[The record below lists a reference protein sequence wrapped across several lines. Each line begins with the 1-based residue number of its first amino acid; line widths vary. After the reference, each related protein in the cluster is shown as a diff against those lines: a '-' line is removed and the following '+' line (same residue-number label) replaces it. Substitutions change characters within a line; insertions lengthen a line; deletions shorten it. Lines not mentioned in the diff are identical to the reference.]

1 MGSDP
6 LSAEHRLRLVRTA
19 LLSLALLVACL
30 IGAEAQLPTCS
41 GKNVLDELEGSDP
54 AAHAEILAR
63 AAATENATA
72 ILWRIERAGK
82 APSHLFGTMHLTDER
97 IANVSPAVKAALGS
111 ARRLLLEVDADDLSA
126 AGFMKAF
133 ASARPLL
140 TFTDGRRLE
149 QLLSEAEYNKTVG
162 ILERAGLPA
171 QVAGAFRPWVAS
183 MMLALSECERLR
195 AAQGEAPLD
204 LRLGRE
210 AKAKGIPVA
219 GLETLEQQFRAMASV
234 PEPDQVALLRAG
246 LAMYDRIDDMLET
259 TVQLYLKRHLGAVW
273 PLQLALA
280 AKVGVAAKAFDSTEA
295 SLIVERNLR
304 MRDKAVEALRD
315 GGVMI
320 AVGALHLPGKQ
331 GLVALLRAAGYTVT
345 AVE

>member
-1 MGSDP
+1 
-6 LSAEHRLRLVRTA
+6 LRLVRTA
-19 LLSLALLVACL
+19 LLSLALLAAGVAA
-30 IGAEAQLPTCS
+30 AEAQLPTCT
-41 GKNVLDELEGSDP
+41 GKNVLAELEGSDP
-54 AAHAEILAR
+54 AVYAKILAQ

-72 ILWRIERAGK
+72 ILWRIERAGRQ
-82 APSHLFGTMHLTDER
+82 PSHLFGTMHLTDDR
-97 IANVSPAVKAALGS
+97 ITNVSPAVRAALGS
-111 ARRLLLEVDADDLSA
+111 ARRLLLEVNADDLSA

-149 QLLSEAEYNKTVG
+149 QLLSKAEYDKTVG

-195 AAQGEAPLD
+195 VARGEAPLD

-210 AKAKGIPVA
+210 AQAKDIPVA
-219 GLETLEQQFRAMASV
+219 GLETLQQQFRALASV
-234 PEPDQVALLRAG
+234 PEPDQIALLRAG
-246 LAMYDRIDDMLET
+246 LALYDRIDDMLET
-259 TVQLYLKRHLGAVW
+259 TVQLYLKRQLGAVW

-280 AKVGVAAKAFDSTEA
+280 QKVGVAAEAFDSTEA

-304 MRDKAVEALRD
+304 MRDKALTALGE

-320 AVGALHLPGKQ
+320 AVGALHLPGRH
-331 GLVALLRAAGYTVT
+331 GLVALLRAAGYTVM

>member
-1 MGSDP
+1 
-6 LSAEHRLRLVRTA
+6 LRLIRTA
-19 LLSLALLVACL
+19 LLSLALFAACV
-30 IGAEAQLPTCS
+30 IGAEAQLPRCG
-41 GKNVLDELEGSDP
+41 GKNVLEELQGSDP
-54 AAHAEILAR
+54 AAYAKILAE

-72 ILWRIERAGK
+72 ILWRIERPGK
-82 APSHLFGTMHLTDER
+82 PASHLFGTMHLTDER
-97 IANVSPAVKAALGS
+97 IANVSPAVKAALGG
-111 ARRLLLEVDADDLSA
+111 ARRLLLEVNADDLSA
-126 AGFMKAF
+126 SGFMRAF

-149 QLLSEAEYNKTVG
+149 QVLDPADYDKAIV

-183 MMLALSECERLR
+183 MMLALSGCERQRL
-195 AAQGEAPLD
+195 AQGEAPLD
-204 LRLGRE
+204 LRLGRD
-210 AKAKGIPVA
+210 AQSKGIAVA
-219 GLETLEQQFRAMASV
+219 GLETLEQQFRAMTSV
-234 PEPDQVALLRAG
+234 PEADQIALLRAG

-259 TVQLYLKRHLGAVW
+259 TVQLYLKRQLGAVW

-280 AKVGVAAKAFDSTEA
+280 AKVGLAAKAFDSTEA

-304 MRDKAVEALRD
+304 MRDKAVAALGE

>member
-1 MGSDP
+1 
-6 LSAEHRLRLVRTA
+6 LRLLRTA
-19 LLSLALLVACL
+19 LLSLALLAACL
-30 IGAEAQLPTCS
+30 AGAAAQLPTCR
-41 GKNVLDELEGSDP
+41 GKNVLDELKSSDP
-54 AAHAEILAR
+54 AAHARILAQ

-72 ILWRIERAGK
+72 ILWRVERGGK
-82 APSHLFGTMHLTDER
+82 PPSHLFGTMHLTDER
-97 IANVSPAVKAALGS
+97 IANVSPAVNAALGG
-111 ARRLLLEVDADDLSA
+111 ARRLLLEVNADDLSA
-126 AGFMKAF
+126 SGFMKAF

-149 QLLSEAEYNKTVG
+149 QVLGPTDYNKTIG

-183 MMLALSECERLR
+183 MMLALSDCERR
-195 AAQGEAPLD
+195 RTTQGEAPLD
-204 LRLGRE
+204 LRLARE
-210 AKAKGIPVA
+210 AQALGIGVG

-234 PEPDQVALLRAG
+234 PEGDQVALLRAG

-259 TVQLYLKRHLGAVW
+259 TVQLYLKRQLGAVW
-273 PLQLALA
+273 PLQLVLA
-280 AKVGVAAKAFDSTEA
+280 EKVGVAAKAFDSTEA

-304 MRDKAVEALRD
+304 MRDKAVEALGE

-331 GLVALLRAAGYTVT
+331 GLVALLRGAGYTVT